1 MEFNIDIREISI
13 AHEFVLDRIQKC
25 EYPSGRGNYG
35 FVYTLEG
42 NAEYRFTNGD
52 SIVVTKGDLLFLSPD
67 AAYTIITEKEFRHYT
82 VNFDIHPS
90 TSELDALDQPY
101 LLATDDSTER
111 LKYLTEKVVSLWTS
125 KRAGCEMQAIGRLYE
140 LLSVFYYDCVIDV
153 NMHSNGRLLCAKE
166 YIERHFTSSVSLAEL
181 ARLSNMSVT
190 HFRREWKKHYN
201 NTPLAYRDAMR
212 LSFARELISS
222 GYYTV
227 SEIAEKCGFEDVGYF
242 IRFFKKHTGITPF
255 KYKQQ
260 LF

>member
-42 NAEYRFTNGD
+42 NAEYRFTNGE
-52 SIVVTKGDLLFLSPD
+52 SIAVTKGNLLFLSPD
-67 AAYTIITEKEFRHYT
+67 AAYTIITEKAFRHYT
-82 VNFDIHPS
+82 INFDIHES
-90 TSELDALDQPY
+90 TSKLDELDRPY

-111 LKYLTEKVVSLWTS
+111 LRYLSEKVVNLWTS
-125 KRAGCEMQAIGRLYE
+125 KRAGCEMQAVGRLYE
-140 LLSVFYYDCVIDV
+140 LLSVFYYDCVIEVDTQ
-153 NMHSNGRLLCAKE
+153 SNGRLLCAKE
-166 YIERHFTSSVSLAEL
+166 YIERHFASSISLNEL
-181 ARLSNMSVT
+181 ARLTDMSVT

-201 NTPLAYRDAMR
+201 ITPLAYRNSIR
-212 LSFARELISS
+212 LSFARELILS

-227 SEIAEKCGFEDVGYF
+227 SEIAEKCGFDDVGYF